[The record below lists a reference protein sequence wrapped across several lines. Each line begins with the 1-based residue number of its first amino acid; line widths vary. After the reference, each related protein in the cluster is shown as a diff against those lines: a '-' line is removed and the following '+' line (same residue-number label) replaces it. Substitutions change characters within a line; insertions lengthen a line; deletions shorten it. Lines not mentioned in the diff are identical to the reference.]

1 MSTEAMAWAFAQPI
15 PPAPKMVLLALSN
28 NADKHGKNCFPSLRT
43 IVENCTPM
51 KVRTVQYHLKWLAQV
66 AKLITVT
73 PWFQPSGRQTSNLYE
88 LCLTTS
94 YCGEGAESCTGGR
107 VQKVAPGRVQKV
119 APGRVQKVA
128 PLLNPENLDLR
139 KNEEDPLTPPAG
151 GAGVVVP
158 TTPLDEF
165 DQFWDA
171 FPNKVGKK
179 AARRSWE
186 RATDRPMIAD
196 ILQAIARAKK
206 GERWQRGYIPNPA
219 TWLNQ
224 GRWADVVETPAVGPG
239 LPKAYQPTPA
249 APVRGEACPPEVAAK
264 LSRILGRETFSWP
277 AAEVAV

>member
-51 KVRTVQYHLKWLAQV
+51 KVRTVQYHLKWLAEV
-66 AKLITVT
+66 AKLITIT

-88 LCLTTS
+88 LCLSTS
-94 YCGEGAESCTGGR
+94 YCGEGAKSCTEGR

-119 APGRVQKVA
+119 AS
-128 PLLNPENLDLR
+128 LLNPENLDLR
-139 KNEEDPLTPPAG
+139 KKEEDPPSPQAG
-151 GAGVVVP
+151 GADVVVP
-158 TTPLDEF
+158 VNTEEF

-186 RATDRPMIAD
+186 RATDKPGIIE
-196 ILQAIARAKK
+196 ILQAIVRAKK

-249 APVRGEACPPEVAAK
+249 TPVRGEACPPEVAAK
-264 LSRILGRETFSWP
+264 LARILGRETFSWP